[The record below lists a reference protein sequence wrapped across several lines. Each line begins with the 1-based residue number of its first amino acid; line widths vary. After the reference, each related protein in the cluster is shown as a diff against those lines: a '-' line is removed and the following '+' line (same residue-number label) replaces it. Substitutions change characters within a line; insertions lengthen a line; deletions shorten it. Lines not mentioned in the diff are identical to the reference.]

1 MSITITPASLQKSA
15 TQYRRQL
22 LIMPVIAAQAT
33 LQHMRGIFNLK
44 GNVMLGQMDGDAEL
58 GPWKATR
65 GEDADFKITGRELV
79 MNLGNC
85 AKNFSPQEVW
95 GSIYG
100 SEVLKGEALK
110 NVDIN
115 KAVLSLVAGK
125 LGKKLNMAVWK
136 AKRNPSGDNTT
147 DLFDGFDTITEAE
160 ITAGN
165 IAEDKNNLVKVEA
178 VTENNA
184 VDILHNI
191 YDAMSD
197 ELKEQA
203 VKCYMPVSVYNSY
216 CRDYRDRFGALPYNT
231 KYKKLYLDGS
241 NDLFELCPLASKKG
255 SKYIHIAPQ
264 SNMVY
269 GSGSGKYPGE
279 TLSVEKYSSWK
290 LTLEA
295 AMAFGCQFE
304 SISPEML
311 LVAEIGTAS
320 AGV

>member
-1 MSITITPASLQKSA
+1 MPTTITPASLQTSA
-15 TQYRRQL
+15 TQYRREL

-58 GPWKATR
+58 GPWKSTR
-65 GEDADFKITGRELV
+65 GEDGDFQIAGRELV

-85 AKNFSPQEVW
+85 AKHFNPQDVW
-95 GSIYG
+95 GTIYG
-100 SEVLKGEALK
+100 SEVLKGAALK

-125 LGKKLNMAVWK
+125 LGKKLNMAIWK
-136 AKRNPSGDNTT
+136 AKRNPSGDNTA
-147 DLFDGFDTITEAE
+147 DLFDGFDTITEQE
-160 ITAGN
+160 IAASHIT
-165 IAEDKNNLVKVEA
+165 EEKNNLVKVEA
-178 VTENNA
+178 ITDANA
-184 VDILHNI
+184 VDVMNKI

-197 ELKEQA
+197 ELKEQP
-203 VKCYMPVSVYNSY
+203 VKCYMPVSVYKAY

-231 KYKKLYLDGS
+231 QYKKLFLDDS
-241 NDLFELCPLASKKG
+241 NDLFEFCPLASKKN

-264 SNMVY
+264 GNMVY
-269 GSGSGKYPGE
+269 GTGSGMYPGE
-279 TLSVEKYSSWK
+279 TLNVEKYSSWK

-295 AMAFGCQFE
+295 AMAFGCQFD
-304 SISPEML
+304 SINPEML
-311 LVAEIGTAS
+311 LVAEIGTGH